1 VRLPARLRTFLA
13 WVALPIVAGALVAT
27 SIDLT
32 APPFSGRERLAAVF
46 LLDGQAYF
54 GHLDDNALSGTMVLR
69 DVYYFADASKTT
81 ADLQIALT
89 QRGNEVHQ
97 PVSEMRIRRD
107 KVLVVEHV
115 TLDSPVARAI
125 AAQRAI
131 GRIEASH

>member
-1 VRLPARLRTFLA
+1 MSPLERLRSVAA
-13 WVALPIVAGALVAT
+13 WVLLPIVAGVFVGT
-27 SIDLT
+27 SIDPT
-32 APPFSGRERLAAVF
+32 ALPFSGRERLAAVF

-54 GHLDDNALSGTMVLR
+54 GHLDDNSMSGTMVLR

-89 QRGNEVHQ
+89 KRGSEVHQ
-97 PVSEMRIRRD
+97 PASEMRIRRD
-107 KVLVVEHV
+107 RVLVVEHV

-131 GRIEASH
+131 ERLAASQ

>member
-1 VRLPARLRTFLA
+1 MTLPSRLRFALL
-13 WVALPIVAGALVAT
+13 WLALPVAAAVLVAT
-27 SIDLT
+27 SIDANAL
-32 APPFSGRERLAAVF
+32 PFSGRERLAAVF

-54 GHLDDNALSGTMVLR
+54 GHLEENAMSGTLVLR

-89 QRGNEVHQ
+89 KRGSEVHQ

-115 TLDSPVARAI
+115 TLNSPVARAI

-131 GRIEASH
+131 ERLEASH

>member
-1 VRLPARLRTFLA
+1 MRPPARLRFVLA
-13 WVALPIVAGALVAT
+13 WVLLPIVAGALVAM
-27 SIDLT
+27 SIDST
-32 APPFSGRERLAAVF
+32 ALPFSGRERLAAVF

-54 GHLDDNALSGTMVLR
+54 GHLDDNSLSGTMVLR

-89 QRGNEVHQ
+89 KRGSEVHQ
-97 PVSEMRIRRD
+97 PISEMRIRRD

-125 AAQRAI
+125 AAQR
-131 GRIEASH
+131 GIERLEVNH

>member
-1 VRLPARLRTFLA
+1 MKSSARLRFIA
-13 WVALPIVAGALVAT
+13 VWVLLPIVMGALVGT
-27 SIDLT
+27 SIDAT
-32 APPFSGRERLAAVF
+32 AMPFSGRERLAAVF

-54 GHLDDNALSGTMVLR
+54 GHLDDNSLSGTIVLR
-69 DVYYFADASKTT
+69 DVYYFSDASKTT

-89 QRGNEVHQ
+89 KRGSEVHQ
-97 PVSEMRIRRD
+97 PVNEMRIRRD

-131 GRIEASH
+131 ENLGAR

>member
-1 VRLPARLRTFLA
+1 MTLRSRLRFALL
-13 WVALPIVAGALVAT
+13 WLALPVAAGVLVAT
-27 SIDLT
+27 SIDASAL
-32 APPFSGRERLAAVF
+32 PFSGRERLAAVF

-54 GHLDDNALSGTMVLR
+54 GHLEENALSGTLVLR

-89 QRGNEVHQ
+89 KRGSEVHQ

-131 GRIEASH
+131 ERLEASH

>member
-1 VRLPARLRTFLA
+1 VTLPSRLRFALL
-13 WVALPIVAGALVAT
+13 WLALPVAAGALAAT
-27 SIDLT
+27 SIDANAL
-32 APPFSGRERLAAVF
+32 PFSGRERLAAVF

-54 GHLDDNALSGTMVLR
+54 GHLEENALSGTLVLR

-89 QRGNEVHQ
+89 KRGSEVHQ

-115 TLDSPVARAI
+115 TQSSPVARAI

-131 GRIEASH
+131 ERLEASH